1 VSSVDALGG
10 ALAGRSLAVVAGSG
24 GVGKTTV
31 AAALGL
37 AAGERLDGGDVLVLT
52 IDPARRLATALGLP
66 IDGNEVV
73 ELPLPEASSN
83 EGRVFAAM
91 LDPGSAWD
99 AMVRSE
105 AGAEQAERILANP
118 VYRRIADTFVHG
130 NDYAALSWLDG
141 AVASD
146 RYRLIIVDTP
156 PSQNALDFFDAPQ
169 RVAEFFGSPLLS
181 WLTGGDGS
189 VVGGAA
195 ARTFSNLADR
205 LLGAEFFADVVEF
218 FQLMSEVVPGMV
230 ERTGA
235 VAAELAGDDAAF
247 VAVTAPAADV
257 VGRLDHLAA
266 QLAERDLAFDGVVV
280 NGVEPDVFGSEK
292 VLDVA
297 RRVARNESSPLSA
310 KNTSLLRPGAEY
322 VLERA
327 EVARDQRALL
337 EGIPAEVVATLPR
350 MVHAPTS
357 VEALLDLGRRLWDG
371 ADGEGVVFGGHGF
384 TN

>member
-1 VSSVDALGG
+1 MTAPRSLGDV
-10 ALAGRSLAVVAGSG
+10 LSRRSLAVVAGSG

-37 AAGERLDGGDVLVLT
+37 AAGESLDDGDVLVLT

-66 IDGNEVV
+66 IGGSEVI
-73 ELPLPEASSN
+73 ELSTPDSKRSS
-83 EGRVFAAM
+83 RVFAAM

-99 AMVRSE
+99 AMVRAE
-105 AGAEQAERILANP
+105 AGEDNAALILANP

-130 NDYAALSWLDG
+130 NDYAALGWLDG
-141 AVASD
+141 AVESD

-189 VVGGAA
+189 IVGGAA
-195 ARTFSNLADR
+195 ARTFSTLADR
-205 LLGAEFFADVVEF
+205 LLGSEFFADVVEF
-218 FQLMSEVVPGMV
+218 FTLMSEVVPGMV
-230 ERTGA
+230 ARTGA

-257 VGRLDHLAA
+257 VSRLDRLAG
-266 QLAERDLAFDGVVV
+266 QLAERDLGFDGVVV
-280 NGVEPDVFGSEK
+280 NGVEPDVFASDK

-297 RRVARNESSPLSA
+297 QRVSRNESSPLSA
-310 KNTSLLRPGAEY
+310 TNTALLQPGAEY
-322 VLERA
+322 VVERA
-327 EVARDQRALL
+327 LVAKRQRELL
-337 EGIPAEVVATLPR
+337 ADIPADVVTTLPR
-350 MVHAPTS
+350 MVQAPTS
-357 VEALLDLGRRLWDG
+357 IDALTALGRRVWAG
-371 ADGEGVVFGGHGF
+371 SSAGE
-384 TN
+384 N

>member
-1 VSSVDALGG
+1 MSPETLGEI
-10 ALAGRSLAVVAGSG
+10 LAGRSLAVVAGSG

-37 AAGERLDGGDVLVLT
+37 AAGEVLDGGDVLVLT

-66 IDGNEVV
+66 IDGSEVI
-73 ELPLPEASSN
+73 ELPKVRGVARK
-83 EGRVFAAM
+83 GRVFAAM
-91 LDPGSAWD
+91 LDPSSAWD
-99 AMVRSE
+99 DMVRAE
-105 AGAEQAERILANP
+105 ASASQAERVLANP

-130 NDYAALSWLDG
+130 NDYAALGWLDR
-141 AVASD
+141 AVSSD

-169 RVAEFFGSPLLS
+169 RVADFFGSPLLS

-189 VVGGAA
+189 IVGGAA
-195 ARTFSNLADR
+195 ARSFSNLADR

-218 FQLMSEVVPGMV
+218 FQLMNAVVPGMV

-257 VGRLDHLAA
+257 IGRLNRLAR
-266 QLAERDLAFDGVVV
+266 QLAQRDLGFDGVVV
-280 NGVEPDVFGSEK
+280 NGVEPDLFASDK
-292 VLDVA
+292 VLQVA
-297 RRVARNESSPLSA
+297 ERVRRNESSPFS
-310 KNTSLLRPGAEY
+310 KTNTGLLGPGAEY
-322 VLERA
+322 VFERA
-327 EVARDQRALL
+327 RVAQVQRELL
-337 EGIPAEVVATLPR
+337 HDIPADVVVSLPR

-357 VEALLDLGRRLWDG
+357 VEALLTLGRRLWG
-371 ADGEGVVFGGHGF
+371 
-384 TN
+384 